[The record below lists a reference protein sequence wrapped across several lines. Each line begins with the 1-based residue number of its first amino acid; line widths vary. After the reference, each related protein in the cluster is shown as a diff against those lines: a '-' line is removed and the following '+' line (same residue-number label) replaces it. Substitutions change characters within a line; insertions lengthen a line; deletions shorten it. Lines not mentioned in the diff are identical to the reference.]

1 MRVMIFEEQF
11 RFQSLN
17 LRKCHLYKNYSL
29 NNCYMCCF
37 GLYGV
42 HVNVNFGIFS
52 PSVLK
57 RNCPHSCV
65 SCCFFCLGVDNL
77 ERIYRICI
85 AIQLL

>member
-1 MRVMIFEEQF
+1 MWVMIFEE
-11 RFQSLN
+11 QSLN

-42 HVNVNFGIFS
+42 NVNVNFGIFS

-57 RNCPHSCV
+57 RNCPHNGV
-65 SCCFFCLGVDNL
+65 SCFFCLGVDNL